1 MSDRCSKAI
10 IRMSKRLHILVQL
23 STLIVALIRISRI
36 VLDILIG
43 QSRSVA
49 VALTRDVL
57 PVHQFPDRFVGRD
70 ARRQVSRGHLGDRIL
85 WRGRGQHR

>member
-1 MSDRCSKAI
+1 MSDRCSKTV
-10 IRMSKRLHILVQL
+10 RMSKRLHILVQL
-23 STLIVALIRISRI
+23 TTLIVALICISRI

-43 QSRSVA
+43 QPRSVA
-49 VALTRDVL
+49 SVALTRDVL

-70 ARRQVSRGHLGDRIL
+70 ARQVSRGHLGDRVL